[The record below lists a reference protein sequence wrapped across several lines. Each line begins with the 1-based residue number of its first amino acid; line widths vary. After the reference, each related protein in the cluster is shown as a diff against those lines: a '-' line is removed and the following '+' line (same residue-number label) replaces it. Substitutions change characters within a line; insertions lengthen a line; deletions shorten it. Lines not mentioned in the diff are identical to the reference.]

1 MNTSHIVTAR
11 ILTALAL
18 ILLLAPAASFAHE
31 PHGAKVLVKIAEGDD
46 LVELD
51 LTGLEVGESKQ
62 LFSES
67 GKEIVVTREEDGYQV
82 DVDGQELHV
91 MPFGDDVLLGEGKHK
106 VFISE
111 DGEMVALKDDG
122 HQVWFSADGE
132 EHKIRKIGIG
142 GGQDEQV
149 WVSAD
154 GEESDEGVHK
164 IRVRRLGEGEQAI
177 DVQVVGAGDGEPQ
190 VLTLERESTADRLAK
205 SGLLDGLD
213 EETRQKILD
222 FLKDEEPKVL
232 RVKTVVVG
240 GDEDE

>member
-1 MNTSHIVTAR
+1 MNTTHILTAR
-11 ILTALAL
+11 ILAALAL

-51 LTGLEVGESKQ
+51 LTGLQVGESKQ

-67 GKEIVVTREEDGYQV
+67 GKQIVVTREEDGYQV
-82 DVDGQELHV
+82 DVDGKELHV
-91 MPFGDDVLLGEGKHK
+91 MPFGDDVMLGEGKHK

-111 DGEMVALKDDG
+111 DGEVVKLRDDG
-122 HQVWFSADGE
+122 HQVWISADGE
-132 EHKIRKIGIG
+132 EHSIHKIGIG
-142 GGQDEQV
+142 GGEDQQV

-154 GEESDEGVHK
+154 GEESAAGIRK
-164 IRVRRLGEGEQAI
+164 IMVRRLGEGEEAV
-177 DVQVVGAGDGEPQ
+177 DVKVVGVGAGEPQ
-190 VLTLERESTADRLAK
+190 VLTLERESAADRLAK
-205 SGLLDGLD
+205 SGLLDNVD

-222 FLKDEEPKVL
+222 FLKSEEPKVL

-240 GDEDE
+240 GDKEE